1 MNVGTADVA
10 PQTRYRRQLQG
21 ADFSLEAN
29 TETVPGDGHFY
40 LMQGGEVKLRSD
52 SFTEAVDAYNGLC
65 KRYWKEHLQS
75 DALEERMASAWGL
88 ISLEPSN
95 QEAIEV
101 IRQEGTDADVARLE
115 QLRRKSRFAKKGTGA
130 FGRKAKA

>member
-40 LMQGGEVKLRSD
+40 LMQGGEIKLRSD

-65 KRYWKEHLQS
+65 KRYWREHLQS
-75 DALEERMASAWGL
+75 EAPEERMASAWGL

-95 QEAIEV
+95 QEAMDV
-101 IRQEGTDADVARLE
+101 IRHDGTDADVARLE
-115 QLRRKSRFAKKGTGA
+115 QLRRKSRFAKKGPGA
-130 FGRKAKA
+130 FGRKAKE